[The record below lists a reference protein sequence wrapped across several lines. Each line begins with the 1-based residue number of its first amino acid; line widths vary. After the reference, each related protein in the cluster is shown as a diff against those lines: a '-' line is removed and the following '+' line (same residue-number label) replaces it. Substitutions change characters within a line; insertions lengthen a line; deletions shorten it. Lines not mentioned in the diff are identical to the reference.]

1 MIFISEEISAEL
13 ASHEMAYEAVRAAL
27 IAVCEPQT
35 DSFPVVH
42 GHGTEST
49 NRFTIKSSSAG
60 GLAGLKIGSY
70 WPGNLDKGMP
80 RHNSLILL
88 FDQERGMIGAAI
100 QGGKLNAYR
109 TAAANAVATSKLA
122 RLDAQVLA
130 VFGAGHQAQYEV
142 EAIARV
148 RDIGKVLVV
157 GRDATRA
164 AAFADGLVAK
174 GLSVDLSD
182 GESACRRADI
192 IVTATP
198 SKEPLFEA
206 QCVRAGTH
214 ISSMGSD
221 ARGKQELPP
230 ELFAD
235 KLAKLFC
242 DLPVQ
247 SRAIGEFQHTPSGIV
262 VTAIGDVLT
271 GRQPGRTSNED
282 ITIFDS
288 SGLSVQDLFIGK
300 AILEKHALLRDGI

>member
-1 MIFISEEISAEL
+1 MIFISEEISAKL

-35 DSFPVVH
+35 DTFPVVH
-42 GHGTEST
+42 GHGTENT
-49 NRFTIKSSSAG
+49 NRFTIKSSTAG
-60 GLAGLKIGSY
+60 DLAGLKIGSY

-88 FDQERGMIGAAI
+88 FDQERGTIGAAI

-142 EAIARV
+142 EAVARV
-148 RDIGKVLVV
+148 RDISKVLVV
-157 GRDATRA
+157 GRDSSRS
-164 AAFADGLVAK
+164 AAFAEGLVAK
-174 GLSVDLSD
+174 GFSVHLSD
-182 GESACRRADI
+182 GESACREADI

-198 SKEPLFEA
+198 SKTPLFGS
-206 QCVRAGTH
+206 QWVRPGTH
-214 ISSMGSD
+214 VSTMGSD

-230 ELFAD
+230 ELFNGNAVR
-235 KLAKLFC
+235 LFC

-247 SRAIGEFQHTPSGIV
+247 SRAIGEFQHAPSEV
-262 VTAIGDVLT
+262 VITAIGEVLN
-271 GRQPGRTSNED
+271 GRHPGRTSNDD

-300 AILEKHALLRDGI
+300 AILEKHALLSAGI